1 MDIDRCPNDAPGY
14 LSFEFLPGGQKS
26 GVRSPVSDGHS
37 KSLRAPHYCI
47 RPKFTRRGEQTQSQ
61 NISGHRYQAPGFVDF
76 FNEVAVVVD
85 GPIRSGKLQKGTKDR
100 LFEVNVTVDQEDYGR
115 LIGRNGQTIN
125 AIRTVAEAAGK
136 RQGVS
141 VAVEVVDGPRPP
153 RSSD

>member
-1 MDIDRCPNDAPGY
+1 MISS
-14 LSFEFLPGGQKS
+14 LVEFMTKCL
-26 GVRSPVSDGHS
+26 VRKAD
-37 KSLRAPHYCI
+37 K
-47 RPKFTRRGEQTQSQ
+47 
-61 NISGHRYQAPGFVDF
+61 
-76 FNEVAVVVD
+76 VVVE
-85 GPIRSGKLQKGTKDR
+85 GSDR
-100 LFEVNVTVDQEDYGR
+100 GGRIEVNVTVDQEDYGR